1 MTDRMFPWPVF
12 KVSGPWGTGTGT
24 KVPRAQGPESRI
36 QNAGGVIEGKLSNL
50 GKGMAPDLGIEGD
63 DGMWGQAGKRSK
75 QGKKQPP
82 TRGTCGWLAGFSPEL
97 ASHHGSSY
105 GLLLGPGPQE
115 GTCPLSLGQ
124 HPVQDVGLGQTSL
137 TRPPQATARKGKQ
150 KRETAQ
156 HSLALPISNLTAT
169 RILGTTPTA
178 NSICTSSSDLPA
190 CQLGPALPF
199 VTLINCVGGRSSA
212 APAPTANTHQGFYHD
227 A

>member
-1 MTDRMFPWPVF
+1 
-12 KVSGPWGTGTGT
+12 
-24 KVPRAQGPESRI
+24 
-36 QNAGGVIEGKLSNL
+36 
-50 GKGMAPDLGIEGD
+50 MAPDLGIEGD

-82 TRGTCGWLAGFSPEL
+82 TRGTCGWLAAFSPEL

-150 KRETAQ
+150 ERETAQ

-169 RILGTTPTA
+169 RILETTPTA

-190 CQLGPALPF
+190 CPAWPCPAIRN
-199 VTLINCVGGRSSA
+199 INKLFGGRSSA